1 MLTNKIILLVGVR
14 VDLIPV
20 SVLVED
26 VASVLDQLTGKLNWL
41 WIRINCHVVSLP
53 RDRVDSDSV
62 YDLVGCIVWSGSL
75 ARNSQSPI
83 PLRYSAVSCAAR

>member
-41 WIRINCHVVSLP
+41 WIRIKCHVVSLP
-53 RDRVDSDSV
+53 RDRP
-62 YDLVGCIVWSGSL
+62 DLDHLGCFCRVWFVFVLVMGGL
-75 ARNSQSPI
+75 GFGFG
-83 PLRYSAVSCAAR
+83 